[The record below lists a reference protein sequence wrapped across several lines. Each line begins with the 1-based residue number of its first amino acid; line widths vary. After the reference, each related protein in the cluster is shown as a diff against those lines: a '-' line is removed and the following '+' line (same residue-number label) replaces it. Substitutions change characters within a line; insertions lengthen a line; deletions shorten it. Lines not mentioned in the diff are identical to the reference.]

1 MPYSAQEYIQR
12 FMMHRGALTDL
23 LEKIPDDK
31 GDSKSWEGGMSFI
44 ALTDHIS
51 SSCINFINMAIG
63 QERVKHEPSSSL
75 SAATTRLK
83 ETTSRLQQAISPMTP
98 EQLAQKTSAF
108 RGMEMPVYALVDFM
122 REHEIHHKGQLWTMA
137 RMIGV
142 EPPMLVK
149 MG

>member
-12 FMMHRGALTDL
+12 FMMHRSALTDL
-23 LEKIPDDK
+23 LEKIPEDK
-31 GDSKSWEGGMSFI
+31 GDFKPWEAGMSFI
-44 ALTDHIS
+44 ALTDHLS
-51 SSCINFINMAIG
+51 SAGINLVNMAIG
-63 QERVKHEPSSSL
+63 KERVKLEPSTSL
-75 SAATTRLK
+75 PAAVNRLK
-83 ETTSRLQQAISPMTP
+83 ETTSQVQQVLSSLTP

-122 REHEIHHKGQLWTMA
+122 REHEIHHKGQLWSMA

>member
-12 FMMHRGALTDL
+12 FMMHRTALIDL
-23 LEKIPDDK
+23 LEKIPDDQ
-31 GDSKSWEGGMSFI
+31 GNFKSWEGGMSFI
-44 ALTDHIS
+44 TLTDHVS
-51 SSCINFINMAIG
+51 SASLNLINMAVG
-63 QERVKHEPSSSL
+63 QERVKLEPSSSL
-75 SAATTRLK
+75 SAATVRLK
-83 ETTSRLQQAISPMTP
+83 ETTLQIQQILSPLTS

-108 RGMEMPVYALVDFM
+108 RGMEMSVYALLDFT

-142 EPPMLVK
+142 EPPMLLK

>member
-23 LEKIPDDK
+23 LEKLPEDK
-31 GDSKSWEGGMSFI
+31 GDFKPWEGGMSFI
-44 ALTDHIS
+44 ALTDHLS
-51 SSCINFINMAIG
+51 SAGINLVNMAIG
-63 QERVKHEPSSSL
+63 KERVKLEPSTSL
-75 SAATTRLK
+75 PAAVSRLK
-83 ETTSRLQQAISPMTP
+83 ETTLQVQQVLSSITP

-122 REHEIHHKGQLWTMA
+122 REHEIHHKGQLWSMA